1 MKKNLVTYLVTQ
13 VQNQILENNKGL
25 RNEPQALDFVWLP
38 NPDSNQG
45 QGG

>member
-1 MKKNLVTYLVTQ
+1 MEGHFGFYYTIYYTIKK
-13 VQNQILENNKGL
+13 KGL
-25 RNEPQALDFVWLP
+25 QIISVSPCFVWLP